1 MAEAGLTRGS
11 VYCYFSSKSDLYAQ
25 SAARVIHEDRENP
38 ARADKIMHDHL
49 SDMDQDRRYIP
60 DDRVAER
67 HFAHRPGGQS
77 GIRVR
82 AQLADLVVRASSQRQ
97 SRSAARQC
105 TCHRRALC
113 GRHGSVALDRR
124 LQIGRRAAGCG
135 QSNPFAT
142 ADRPTASEPRYFP
155 ANRPSACRP

>member
-67 HFAHRPGGQS
+67 HFAHRSGGQS

-97 SRSAARQC
+97 SRSAAATGEAGGVFVLQP
-105 TCHRRALC
+105 
-113 GRHGSVALDRR
+113 RR
-124 LQIGRRAAGCG
+124 LARTSPSTGCEPKPVPRPGTSPFRA
-135 QSNPFAT
+135 F
-142 ADRPTASEPRYFP
+142 
-155 ANRPSACRP
+155 